1 MVIYS
6 KVLQIYLD
14 EKPYYNIDFYEDS
27 YDDTQNILIMTIIK
41 NNINMLIGIFYIIWM
56 SPIKEI
62 KEMVLKNLIK
72 MKINFLILIINQI
85 KIMHIIIK

>member
-1 MVIYS
+1 M
-6 KVLQIYLD
+6 QIYLD

-41 NNINMLIGIFYIIWM
+41 NNINMLIGIFYIIRM

-62 KEMVLKNLIK
+62 KEMVLKN
-72 MKINFLILIINQI
+72 
-85 KIMHIIIK
+85 